1 MKIIKNL
8 LATAFFASIIVILA
22 ASCSNDDDNNNGNT
36 STIIEFSALPENAKT
51 FLTTHFPNVESRMIK
66 QNAMADDDGS
76 IYDVYL
82 SNGFEIDF
90 DINGNWTDVDGN
102 TQAVPTAIV
111 PEAIT
116 TYVTAN
122 YAGQTINT
130 IEIERTGY
138 DIELSNGLDLVFD
151 SQGQFIRVD
160 N

>member
-1 MKIIKNL
+1 MKSIRNL
-8 LATAFFASIIVILA
+8 LATAFLASFTVILVG
-22 ASCSNDDDNNNGNT
+22 SCSNDDNNDGNT
-36 STIIEFSALPENAKT
+36 STVIEFSALPENART
-51 FLTTHFPNVESRMIK
+51 FLTTHFPGVESRMIK
-66 QNAMADDDGS
+66 QNAIADDDGS

-82 SNGFEIDF
+82 NNGFEIDF
-90 DINGNWTDVDGN
+90 DSNGNWTDVDGN

-116 TYVTAN
+116 THVTAN

-151 SQGQFIRVD
+151 SQGQFIRID
-160 N
+160 S

>member
-8 LATAFFASIIVILA
+8 LATAFFASVIVIIA
-22 ASCSNDDDNNNGNT
+22 ASCSSDDNNAPNT
-36 STIIEFSALPENAKT
+36 TTVIEFSALPENAKA
-51 FLTTHFPNVESRMIK
+51 FLTTHFPTIESRMIK

-82 SNGFEIDF
+82 NNGFEVDF
-90 DINGNWTDVDGN
+90 DSNGNWTDVDGN

-116 TYVTAN
+116 TYVTTN

-151 SQGQFIRVD
+151 SLGQFIRVD
-160 N
+160 H

>member
-22 ASCSNDDDNNNGNT
+22 ASCSNDDDNDGNT
-36 STIIEFSALPENAKT
+36 STVIEFDALPENAKT
-51 FLTTHFPNVESRMIK
+51 FLTTHFPTIESRMIK

-82 SNGFEIDF
+82 NNGFEIDF

-111 PEAIT
+111 PETIT
-116 TYVTAN
+116 NYVTAN
-122 YAGQTINT
+122 YVGQTINT

-151 SQGQFIRVD
+151 NQGQFIRVD